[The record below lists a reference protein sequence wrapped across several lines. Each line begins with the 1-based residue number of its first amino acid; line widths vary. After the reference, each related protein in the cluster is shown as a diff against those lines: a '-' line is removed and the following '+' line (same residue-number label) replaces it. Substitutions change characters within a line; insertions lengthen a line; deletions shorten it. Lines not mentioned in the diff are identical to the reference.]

1 VVDFGGK
8 GRVNQGRHGGLDDDL
23 EQVEE
28 EVEVEEEAEVEAEVV
43 GGRRI

>member
-23 EQVEE
+23 EQVEV
-28 EVEVEEEAEVEAEVV
+28 EVEVEVEVD

>member
-23 EQVEE
+23 EQL
-28 EVEVEEEAEVEAEVV
+28 EVEVEVV